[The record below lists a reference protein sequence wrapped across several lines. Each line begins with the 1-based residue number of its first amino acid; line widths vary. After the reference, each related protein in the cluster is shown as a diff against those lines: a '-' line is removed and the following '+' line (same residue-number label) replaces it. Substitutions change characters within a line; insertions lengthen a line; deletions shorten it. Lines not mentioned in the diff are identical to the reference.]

1 MKNLNIGARLGIGFG
16 IVLLLLAAMTAIAV
30 IRMQSANEITDRL
43 INTSYK
49 NQRLVSEWAKII
61 EINAVRTTAAW
72 QTAVPAEQKAYEADI
87 AAASGRSGEVQDTID
102 KSIRNPG
109 VRTQYDQ
116 VLVARG
122 AYVEVRKELFQLKTA
137 GNLEQGQKV
146 FETGLVPKAAN
157 YLAEVN
163 KLQTMQMAA
172 ADGIAAD
179 VLASYS
185 STRTIIIALG
195 LVALALGVG
204 FALWITRSIT
214 GPINRA
220 LEVAETVSAGD
231 LTSVITVDSRDETGR
246 LMQALKNMNDNLVKI
261 VAQVRSG
268 TDTMATAS
276 AEIAAGNQDLSS
288 RTEQQASSLEETA
301 SSMEELTATV
311 RQNADNARE
320 ANRLAQDA
328 AGVANRGGAVV
339 ADVVSTMGSINDSSR
354 KIVDIISVIDGI
366 AFQTNILA
374 LNAAVEAARAGE
386 QGRGFAVVATE
397 VRNLAQ
403 RSAAAAKEIKGL
415 IDDSVQ
421 KVEAGSALVD
431 QAGHTMTEIV
441 QGISQ
446 VTSIMGEITSAS
458 VEQSAG
464 IEQVNQAITEMD
476 QVTQQNAALVE
487 EASAA
492 AEAMQEQAAGL
503 SEVVSV
509 FKLDGLTQAN
519 APRRAAKPAASAPL
533 RKPAAAPARLTA
545 APSASS
551 AATAS
556 KPAAPRKASS
566 AATAKADANEWE
578 EF

>member
-16 IVLLLLAAMTAIAV
+16 IVLLLLAALTAIAV
-30 IRMQSANEITDRL
+30 VRMQAANALTDRL

-61 EINAVRTTAAW
+61 EINAVRTAAAW
-72 QTAVPAEQKAYEADI
+72 QSTVDAEQKAYEADI
-87 AAASGRSGEVQDTID
+87 AAASGRSGEVQDLIG

-109 VRTQYDQ
+109 VRTQYEQ
-116 VLVARG
+116 VLVARN
-122 AYVEVRKELFQLKTA
+122 AYVDVRKALFQLKTA
-137 GNLEQGQKV
+137 GNLEQGATVYQ
-146 FETGLVPKAAN
+146 TGLVPKAAA

-163 KLQTMQMAA
+163 KLQTMQMTA
-172 ADGIAAD
+172 ADGVAAD
-179 VLASYS
+179 VLASAAD
-185 STRTIIIALG
+185 TRNIIIALG
-195 LVALALGVG
+195 LIAIAVGVG
-204 FALWITRSIT
+204 FAFWITRSIT
-214 GPINRA
+214 APINRA
-220 LEVAETVSAGD
+220 LAVAETVSAGD
-231 LTSVITVDSRDETGR
+231 LTSVIVVDSRDETGR
-246 LMQALKNMNDNLVKI
+246 LMQALKSMNDNLVTI
-261 VAQVRSG
+261 VGQVRSG

-339 ADVVSTMGSINDSSR
+339 ADVVNTMGSINASSR

-403 RSAAAAKEIKGL
+403 RSAAAAKEIKSL

-421 KVEAGSALVD
+421 KVETGSALVD
-431 QAGHTMTEIV
+431 QAGHTMNEIV
-441 QGISQ
+441 QGIAQ

-458 VEQSAG
+458 AEQSAG

-503 SEVVSV
+503 SQVVSV
-509 FKLDGLTQAN
+509 FKLDGMAQVTAARPVVRP
-519 APRRAAKPAASAPL
+519 APPARRPAPAAPA
-533 RKPAAAPARLTA
+533 RPAAAPARLAA
-545 APSASS
+545 APA
-551 AATAS
+551 APAAPATAR
-556 KPAAPRKASS
+556 KPAAPS
-566 AATAKADANEWE
+566 KADANEWE

>member
-16 IVLLLLAAMTAIAV
+16 IVLLLLAALTAVAV
-30 IRMQSANEITDRL
+30 VRMQTANALTDRL

-61 EINAVRTTAAW
+61 EINAVRTAAAW
-72 QTAVPAEQKAYEADI
+72 QSTVEAEQKAHEADI
-87 AAASGRSGEVQDTID
+87 AAASGRSGEVQNLIE

-109 VRTQYDQ
+109 VRTQYEQ
-116 VLVARG
+116 VLVARN
-122 AYVEVRKELFQLKTA
+122 AYVEVRKELFTLKTA
-137 GNLEQGQKV
+137 GNVEQGATVYQS
-146 FETGLVPKAAN
+146 GLVPKAAA

-163 KLQTMQMAA
+163 KLQTMQMNA
-172 ADGIAAD
+172 ADGIAAE
-179 VLASYS
+179 VLASAAE
-185 STRTIIIALG
+185 TRNVVIALG
-195 LVALALGVG
+195 LIALVVGVG
-204 FALWITRSIT
+204 FAVWITRSIT
-214 GPINRA
+214 APINRA

-231 LTSVITVDSRDETGR
+231 LTSVILVESRDETGR
-246 LMQALKNMNDNLVKI
+246 LMQALKTMNDNLVTI
-261 VAQVRSG
+261 VGQVRSG

-339 ADVVSTMGSINDSSR
+339 ADVVNTMGSINASSR

-386 QGRGFAVVATE
+386 QGRGFAVVASE

-415 IDDSVQ
+415 IDDSVE

-431 QAGHTMTEIV
+431 QAGHTMNEIV
-441 QGISQ
+441 QGIGQ

-458 VEQSAG
+458 AEQSAG

-492 AEAMQEQAAGL
+492 AEAMQDQAAQL
-503 SEVVSV
+503 SQVVSV
-509 FKLDGLTQAN
+509 FKLDGSARVAAVRQAVRPARAV
-519 APRRAAKPAASAPL
+519 APVHKPAAPARLAAATPAAAP
-533 RKPAAAPARLTA
+533 RKPAAA
-545 APSASS
+545 
-551 AATAS
+551 
-556 KPAAPRKASS
+556 KN
-566 AATAKADANEWE
+566 DANEWE

>member
-1 MKNLNIGARLGIGFG
+1 MKNLNIGVRLGLGFG
-16 IVLLLLAAMTAIAV
+16 IVLLLLAATTAIAV
-30 IRMQSANEITDRL
+30 LRMQEGTALTDRL

-49 NQRLVSEWAKII
+49 NQRLVAEWAKII
-61 EINAVRTTAAW
+61 EINAVRSSAAW
-72 QTAVPAEQKAYEADI
+72 QAGDAEDQKSYEAGIDS
-87 AAASGRSGEVQDTID
+87 ASVRSAQVQDEIN

-109 VRTQYDQ
+109 VRAQFDQ
-116 VLVARG
+116 VLLART
-122 AYVEVRKELFQLKTA
+122 AYIDARKLVFQLKSA
-137 GNLEQGQKV
+137 GDLAQGKIAYD
-146 FETGLVPKAAN
+146 TGLVPKAAA

-163 KLQTMQMAA
+163 KLQTLQVAA
-172 ADGIAAD
+172 ADGIAGN
-179 VLASYS
+179 VLNLSV
-185 STRTIIIALG
+185 STRNIIIVLG

-204 FALWITRSIT
+204 FALYITRSIT

-220 LEVAETVSAGD
+220 LQVAETVSAGD
-231 LTSVITVDSRDETGR
+231 LTSVIVVDSRDETGR
-246 LMQALKNMNDNLVKI
+246 LMQALKTMNDNLVTI

-311 RQNADNARE
+311 RQNADNAHE

-339 ADVVSTMGSINDSSR
+339 ADVVDTMGSINESSR

-386 QGRGFAVVATE
+386 QGRGFAVVASE

-403 RSAAAAKEIKGL
+403 RSAAAAKEIKVL
-415 IDDSVQ
+415 IDDSVH

-431 QAGHTMTEIV
+431 QAGHTMNEIV
-441 QGISQ
+441 QGIGQ
-446 VTSIMGEITSAS
+446 VTSIMAEITSAS
-458 VEQSAG
+458 AEQSAG

-492 AEAMQEQAAGL
+492 AEAMQDQAAGL
-503 SEVVSV
+503 SQVVSV
-509 FKLDGLTQAN
+509 FKLDGVAQLAQAVPARQAVKP
-519 APRRAAKPAASAPL
+519 APTPKPASAPARLPAATKPAASASAPV
-533 RKPAAAPARLTA
+533 RKPAP
-545 APSASS
+545 
-551 AATAS
+551 
-556 KPAAPRKASS
+556 
-566 AATAKADANEWE
+566 AKAETNEWE

>member
-16 IVLLLLAAMTAIAV
+16 IVLLLLAALTAIAV
-30 IRMQSANEITDRL
+30 VRMQAANALTDRL

-61 EINAVRTTAAW
+61 EINAVRTAAAW
-72 QTAVPAEQKAYEADI
+72 QSTVDAEQKAYEADI
-87 AAASGRSGEVQDTID
+87 AAASGRSGEVQDLIG

-109 VRTQYDQ
+109 VRTQYEQ
-116 VLVARG
+116 VLVARN
-122 AYVEVRKELFQLKTA
+122 AYVDVRKALFQLKTA
-137 GNLEQGQKV
+137 GNLEQGATVYQ
-146 FETGLVPKAAN
+146 TGLVPKAAA

-163 KLQTMQMAA
+163 KLQTMQMTA
-172 ADGIAAD
+172 ADGVAAD
-179 VLASYS
+179 VLASAAD
-185 STRTIIIALG
+185 TRNIIIALG
-195 LVALALGVG
+195 LIAIAVGVG
-204 FALWITRSIT
+204 FAFWITRSIT
-214 GPINRA
+214 APINRA
-220 LEVAETVSAGD
+220 LAVAETVSAGD
-231 LTSVITVDSRDETGR
+231 LTSVIVVDSRDETGR
-246 LMQALKNMNDNLVKI
+246 LMQALKSMNDNLVTI
-261 VAQVRSG
+261 VGQVRSG

-339 ADVVSTMGSINDSSR
+339 ADVVNTMGSINASSR

-403 RSAAAAKEIKGL
+403 RSAAAAKEIKSL

-421 KVEAGSALVD
+421 KVETGSALVD
-431 QAGHTMTEIV
+431 QAGHTMNEIV
-441 QGISQ
+441 QGIAQ

-458 VEQSAG
+458 AEQSAG

-503 SEVVSV
+503 SQVVSV
-509 FKLDGLTQAN
+509 FKLDGMAQVTAARPVVRP
-519 APRRAAKPAASAPL
+519 APPARRPAPVAPA
-533 RKPAAAPARLTA
+533 RPAAAPARLA
-545 APSASS
+545 AA
-551 AATAS
+551 
-556 KPAAPRKASS
+556 PAAPRKP
-566 AATAKADANEWE
+566 AAPSKADANEWE